1 MTIHGLS
8 DFRKGFPSRS
18 TGVLTFR
25 RGFPKGSSVILSF
38 RRSGDRRRSEFQDG
52 PERFLLA
59 EPGEA
64 FFVGVDGDAGAEAE
78 IGGGEFADHEPEV
91 VVEVIVLT
99 AESEDDAQVV
109 HVGFSSFGIAGDEGI
124 DGDGDAVPVA
134 EAADAVAQV
143 GGEAVVLDG
152 AKRGLLGSIMS
163 GPGVAELSADEGGDG
178 FGLELEAELH
188 AGVHDDSAV
197 ELVDHLKEGLPRHGG
212 KALRSHLFCVFG
224 DGILRHGLAAKDGD
238 EGAAAVIDL
247 NELGH
252 GLSVLQLH
260 HALQLGVIGDE
271 GVQLSVPEGTH
282 HAAMHGGVLRF
293 LKQAFEGIAR
303 LRFGPPLWGKL
314 SVHGW
319 SLSKGVPLEKN
330 FFANV

>member
-1 MTIHGLS
+1 MTIPGAS

-25 RGFPKGSSVILSF
+25 RGFPKGSSAILSF
-38 RRSGDRRRSEFQDG
+38 RRSGDGRWSEFQDR
-52 PERFLLA
+52 PEGLLLA

-78 IGGGEFADHEPEV
+78 VGGGKFADHELEV

-109 HVGFSSFGIAGDEGI
+109 HVRFAGFGIAGDEGI

-134 EAADAVAQV
+134 EATDAVAQV

-163 GPGVAELSADEGGDG
+163 GPGMAELSADEGGDG

-188 AGVHDDSAV
+188 AGVHDDTAL
-197 ELVDHLKEGLPRHGG
+197 ELIDDLKEGLPRHGG
-212 KALRSHLFCVFG
+212 KALRTHLFRVFG
-224 DGILRHGLAAKDGD
+224 DGILRHGLAAENGN
-238 EGAAAVIDL
+238 ERAAAVIDL

-252 GLSVLQLH
+252 G
-260 HALQLGVIGDE
+260 
-271 GVQLSVPEGTH
+271 
-282 HAAMHGGVLRF
+282 
-293 LKQAFEGIAR
+293 
-303 LRFGPPLWGKL
+303 
-314 SVHGW
+314 
-319 SLSKGVPLEKN
+319 
-330 FFANV
+330 